1 MNANAKTRGTH
12 EPVDDRL
19 LAPENESVLV
29 TGGSKTGRVRTLCRV
44 ARNARQDG
52 RDVLFMTAREGAVRL
67 RAALQD
73 GVAVVDCTPSGSREG
88 PNVASVGSPAD
99 LTGTSIPVS
108 EFFESAGEAPVV
120 LVDSLS
126 TFLVYA
132 DEGPLF
138 RFLQTVALHVRSED
152 GWLAVGLNPGAHE
165 ERTLRTFQQ
174 IFDRRERL
182 DDALGGRDGETA
194 RRDGESAGR

>member
-52 RDVLFMTAREGAVRL
+52 RDVLVMTAREGAVRL
-67 RAALQD
+67 RA
-73 GVAVVDCTPSGSREG
+73 
-88 PNVASVGSPAD
+88 
-99 LTGTSIPVS
+99 VS
-108 EFFESAGEAPVV
+108 EFFESAGEASVV

-182 DDALGGRDGETA
+182 DDGLGGRDGEPA
-194 RRDGESAGR
+194 RRDGESAGH